1 MSDERIRLGHGSG
14 GRLTHELIEGLFL
27 PKLDNPVL
35 RELAD
40 AAVVGLGDHRFAF
53 TTDAHVVSPLE
64 FPGGDIGR
72 LAVNGTINDVAV
84 SGARPVALSAA
95 FILEEGL
102 EIALLERVATSV
114 ADAARE
120 AGVPVVTGDTKVVE
134 RGSADGMFITTT
146 GVGVFDPGRSLCGD
160 PIVSGDRILV
170 SGPVGDHGV
179 TIMAQRGGIRL
190 EGDLRSDTAPVHDL
204 VRDLLQASDGVKRLR
219 DPTRGGVATVLCE
232 IAAGAGRA
240 VRIVEETVPVRPPV
254 RAACDILGLD
264 PLYVACEGRV
274 VAVVSER
281 EAPVARAALSRHPL
295 GEGAAEIGEVR
306 EGPAGRV
313 TARTRIGGERIVDM
327 LSGDQLPR
335 IC

>member
-1 MSDERIRLGHGSG
+1 MSEERIRLGHGSG
-14 GRLTHELIEGLFL
+14 GRLTRDLVEGLFL
-27 PKLDNPVL
+27 PKLDNPAL
-35 RELAD
+35 RELGDSAI
-40 AAVVGLGDHRFAF
+40 VGMGDHRFAI

-102 EIALLERVATSV
+102 ETELLRRIVASV

-134 RGSADGMFITTT
+134 RGGADGMFITTT
-146 GVGVFDPGRSLCGD
+146 GIGVFDPGRALS
-160 PIVSGDRILV
+160 PESIAPGDRILV

-204 VRDLLQASDGVKRLR
+204 VKSLLEVSDGVKRLR

-232 IAAGAGRA
+232 TAEEAGAA
-240 VRIVEETVPVRPPV
+240 IRIVEEAVPVRPAT

-264 PLYVACEGRV
+264 ALYVACEGRV
-274 VAVVSER
+274 VAVVSAR
-281 EAPVARAALSRHPL
+281 EAPTVLAAMARHPR
-295 GEGAAEIGEVR
+295 GEGAAEIGEIR

-313 TARTRIGGERIVDM
+313 TALTRVGGERIVDM